1 MAQAKQRQGQII
13 AKYENSHIYK
23 YPEELMP
30 VYNVLEM
37 DRSSSYGALKPLLT
51 DDMIEEIM
59 YNDPKKCVI
68 VAHRKHGMCR
78 SNVFM
83 NEDEALEI
91 IQRIASYVG
100 RKVGLENLL
109 LDARL
114 PDGSRV
120 NATLPPSSPDGPTL
134 TIRKFLKNPLTV
146 INLIQGGTF
155 SPRVAA
161 MIWLFVEGLGMAP
174 CNVLVAGG
182 TGSGKTTTLNVMGIF
197 IPGIDRLITIEDV
210 AEVQV
215 LHEHWVRLE
224 TVQPTTATS
233 SEVDMD
239 TLLKNTLRMRPDR
252 LIVGEVR
259 GPEAATL
266 FMAMNT
272 GHDGCMGTCHAN
284 TAQETVTRLTNPPMN
299 VPPIMLNALDLI
311 IMQSRVNIKGK
322 NYRRITE
329 ISELAGLEKGKP
341 RLNTL
346 FRFDRNIGELVET
359 GVPSKLREKISSA
372 AGISPKQFDQ
382 ERQRRESLLEQMVQN
397 KISNIQD
404 VSKVIQNYYMRSK
417 GG

>member
-1 MAQAKQRQGQII
+1 MAQQKQKQGQIVDR
-13 AKYENSHIYK
+13 YENSHIYK
-23 YPEELMP
+23 YPEEMMP

-51 DDMIEEIM
+51 DDNIEEVM

-83 NEDEALEI
+83 NEDEALEV

-100 RKVGLENLL
+100 RKVGLDNLL

-146 INLIQGGTF
+146 IDLIKFETF
-155 SPRVAA
+155 TPRVAA
-161 MIWLFVEGLGMAP
+161 TLWMFTEGMGVSP
-174 CNVLVAGG
+174 SNVIVAGG
-182 TGSGKTTTLNVMGIF
+182 TGSGKTTTLNVLGIF

-210 AEVQV
+210 AEIQV

-224 TVQPTTATS
+224 TVQPTTASS

-266 FMAMNT
+266 FTAMNT
-272 GHDGCMGTCHAN
+272 GHDGCMGTLHAN
-284 TAQETVTRLTNPPMN
+284 TAQETVTRLTNAPMN
-299 VPPIMLNALDLI
+299 VPAIMLNALDLI

-329 ISELAGLEKGKP
+329 VSELAGLEKGKP

-346 FRFDRNIGELVET
+346 FKFDHNQGVLAET

-372 AGISPKQFDQ
+372 AGVSPKHFDQ
-382 ERQRRESLLEQMVQN
+382 ERDRRASLLEQMFQN
-397 KISNIQD
+397 KITNIQD
-404 VSKVIQNYYMRSK
+404 VSKVIQNYYLRQK

>member
-1 MAQAKQRQGQII
+1 MSPEKQKQGQIL
-13 AKYENSHIYK
+13 AKFENAHIYK
-23 YPEELMP
+23 YPEEGMP
-30 VYNVLEM
+30 VYNVLQM
-37 DRSSSYGALKPLLT
+37 DKSSSYGSLKPLLM
-51 DDMIEEIM
+51 DDQIEEIM

-68 VAHRKHGMCR
+68 VAHRQFGMCR
-78 SNVFM
+78 SNVFI

-91 IQRIASYVG
+91 IQRIGSYVG
-100 RKVGLENLL
+100 RKVGMDNLL

-120 NATLPPSSPDGPTL
+120 NATLPPSSPDGPTM
-134 TIRKFLKNPLTV
+134 TIRKFLRNPLTI
-146 INLIQGGTF
+146 INLIKFQSMTTH
-155 SPRVAA
+155 VAA
-161 MIWLFVEGLGMAP
+161 MLWLFVEGLGAAP
-174 CNVLVAGG
+174 SNILVAGG
-182 TGSGKTTTLNVMGIF
+182 TGSGKTTTLNTLGIF
-197 IPGIDRLITIEDV
+197 IPASDRLITIEDV
-210 AEVQV
+210 AEVQ
-215 LHEHWVRLE
+215 LRHEHWVRLE
-224 TVQPTTATS
+224 TVQPTTAS
-233 SEVDMD
+233 STELDMD

-299 VPPIMLNALDLI
+299 VPPIMMNALDLI
-311 IMQSRVNIKGK
+311 IMQTRVNIKGK
-322 NYRRITE
+322 NFRKITE

-346 FRFDRNIGELVET
+346 FRFDKSQGNLIDT
-359 GVPSKLREKISSA
+359 GVPSKLREKISAA

-382 ERQRRESLLEQMVQN
+382 ERKARKGLLDEMVAQDVTHIEQ
-397 KISNIQD
+397 
-404 VSKVIQNYYMRSK
+404 VSKVVQNYYLRTK